1 MFLHP
6 VAFAPVN
13 VYVVVIVGDTTA
25 LLPVKE
31 PGIQVYV
38 LAPPPVKVALLPE
51 QIAVGLTTAVTVG
64 FGLTIKV
71 MVLVLE
77 QVPVAPRT
85 VYVVLVVGVTTML
98 VPVIAPGFQ
107 V

>member
-1 MFLHP
+1 
-6 VAFAPVN
+6 
-13 VYVVVIVGDTTA
+13 VI
-25 LLPVKE
+25 E

-38 LAPPPVKVALLPE
+38 NAPPPVNVALLPE

-64 FGLTIKV
+64 FGFTIRV
-71 MVLVLE
+71 IVLVLE
-77 QVPVAPRT
+77 QAPVAPLT

-98 VPVIAPGFQ
+98 EVVNAPGFQ